1 MAFLRKPME
10 GEEEVEC
17 TAALTV
23 LREVTQEPPHMDK
36 VKDTMVQSV
45 ALLIQENN
53 YQVKSPLLQL
63 IRSFACCD
71 YLILPGGS
79 VLVDFLIRQCE
90 LPVFTVNPEGD
101 WDEEAVQVY
110 SVNTLNLV
118 PWKMLLQFVCPLE
131 YVNTLIPIC
140 KTLTSLFIK
149 SGKGGLSPYLAEFH
163 RRPTE
168 LPTPQALLLH
178 LLVISLYPYK
188 DGGCGVVALQL
199 VHALHPLNSL
209 HPVIHSD
216 LGQLWMEMIPELIQ
230 YLEAHSEGTLEEK
243 KWKNKLLQRLSPY
256 PDQLLERSVEA
267 IMDDAWSCELANEI
281 LVKSKSYSQ
290 RCQDKFFPYKFYG
303 AVLRASRNRDV
314 VREYL
319 SIILRTSQ
327 QEEAEREGIASAI
340 SLVATRHL
348 KDILVVLQEFI
359 NILNPDETSPSE
371 VQLTCYFT
379 VKPGLK

>member
-1 MAFLRKPME
+1 MSIQTLKNHLQCLITELLNQYGTRIQHFYVTECLCHLLDAVLCHKKWSKRLYHSLDNILSTLFTQVSAKTEISDTLSNWNQTSALRAFQVLGPIYQEDIMAFLRRPME
-10 GEEEVEC
+10 GAEEVEC

-36 VKDTMVQSV
+36 VKDIMVQSV

-63 IRSFACCD
+63 IRSFACCG
-71 YLILPGGS
+71 YLTLPGGS

-90 LPVFTVNPEGD
+90 LPVCTMKPQGD

-110 SVNTLNLV
+110 SIDTLNLV

-131 YVNTLIPIC
+131 YVNTFIPVC

-149 SGKGGLSPYLAEFH
+149 SGKGGLSPYLAELH

-199 VHALHPLNSL
+199 LHALHPLNSL

-216 LGQLWMEMIPELIQ
+216 LGQLWMEMIPQLIQ
-230 YLEAHSEGTLEEK
+230 YLEAHNEGTLEEE
-243 KWKNKLLQRLSPY
+243 KWKDKLLQVTFILS
-256 PDQLLERSVEA
+256 R
-267 IMDDAWSCELANEI
+267 
-281 LVKSKSYSQ
+281 
-290 RCQDKFFPYKFYG
+290 
-303 AVLRASRNRDV
+303 
-314 VREYL
+314 
-319 SIILRTSQ
+319 
-327 QEEAEREGIASAI
+327 
-340 SLVATRHL
+340 
-348 KDILVVLQEFI
+348 
-359 NILNPDETSPSE
+359 
-371 VQLTCYFT
+371 
-379 VKPGLK
+379 GL